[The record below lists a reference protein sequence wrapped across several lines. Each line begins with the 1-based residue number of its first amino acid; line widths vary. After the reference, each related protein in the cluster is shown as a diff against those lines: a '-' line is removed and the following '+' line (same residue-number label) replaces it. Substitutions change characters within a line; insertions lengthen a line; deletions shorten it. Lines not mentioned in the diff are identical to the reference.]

1 MAIHIITDSAADYS
15 AQEIERRGITCIPMS
30 VSFGDEHY
38 MDGVNLTKEE
48 FFEKLVSQ
56 PIFPKTAQPSPM
68 AFMEQF
74 KKAKETGDTVIA
86 ILISSELSGTLQAAT
101 MAKDMLEY
109 DKIYIVDSK
118 SVTLGMRILIDRAL
132 VLREQGKS
140 AEEIINELEN
150 LRGRIRIYAGLD
162 TLEYLYKGGRLT
174 RGEATVG
181 NLVNLKPMVTVT
193 QQGNVELCG
202 KQIGIRHVYKQLAK
216 IVREDAPDMEY
227 PIYFVYSYDKKNCAG
242 FIQYL
247 QKKELDF
254 GVPKLR
260 GIGPT
265 IGSHVG
271 TGAFGIVY
279 VEQE

>member
-15 AQEIERRGITCIPMS
+15 VQEIERRGITCIPMS